1 MVKMTKKKGSDKVS
15 MKKSK
20 KAPSNPF
27 ELRFTKEKFKVLGRK
42 PTHPVGKPGVSRA
55 KSIDKRNAT
64 LLQEYKRRNK
74 QNAIVDKRIGEN
86 DGTMGE
92 EEKMLKRF
100 AMERMK
106 SNGKQSKF
114 NLGDDEEI
122 LTHFG
127 QSLAE
132 VERFE
137 DPRSEDEDDDNKKL
151 DSEFVDKMHFG
162 GFMEKADMEFAEGKA
177 NSRKE
182 WIESMISDSRKR
194 KMEKQKNLEESVELT
209 MNLDAKW
216 KDMLTTLSDTG
227 FYTKKVKLIEQ
238 EENKDSY
245 DMLMRELVFEPKK
258 AKASDR
264 LKTDEEIVKEE
275 KDKLEKLEKDRL
287 ARMEGAVEME
297 DAENEE
303 EDDDEEEVDEE
314 EGTDDGN
321 DSEEEEEEDGFSDLD
336 EDEAEDLKELI
347 KSKKNAKKMPTT
359 TTVEAIQSEIPYV
372 FDVPEEYDQFLTLFE
387 GRYSP
392 SDNETIISRILKCN
406 HPQLSPDNKA
416 KMERLFVFLIQYIHD
431 AVSAYDPCKK
441 VNSFESNALKIIIVI
456 TPYLYDIAKF
466 SPQPCAKVVLNLLL
480 EKYEDYCKNTKEY
493 PGLDTIIFLKLAF
506 LLFPSS
512 DFRHPV
518 ATPALTFIAHI
529 LSSSKVNSRSSVA
542 GGLYLCAIFLECIQL
557 SKRYSP
563 EVANFLLG
571 IIHMSIPKAKNQI
584 IKIVPPFKVVGPES
598 DFLCNKDIN
607 KKTESRTLKL
617 SDIMTHD
624 INPEFCI
631 SALSVAISLTSDL
644 VDIWSEHAS
653 CHEIFV
659 SFAPLLDQLPC
670 SNYPKSINRSINDL
684 KKKIQSVSTK
694 KNPIKEPPKKMEMLK
709 LYEPKVVEDY
719 DPFQKKRSGNKEK
732 LENDKFIHK
741 IKREMKGAKK
751 DIRADSAFLAK
762 QKAKELRQRD
772 EERQRKTK
780 EILSG
785 LGNQEGDYRKIVN
798 SKKKRR

>member
-1 MVKMTKKKGSDKVS
+1 MTKKKGSDKVS

-74 QNAIVDKRIGEN
+74 QNAI
-86 DGTMGE
+86 
-92 EEKMLKRF
+92 
-100 AMERMK
+100 

-137 DPRSEDEDDDNKKL
+137 DPRSEDEDDDNKKKL

-392 SDNETIISRILKCN
+392 SDNETIISRILK
-406 HPQLSPDNKA
+406 L
-416 KMERLFVFLIQYIHD
+416 
-431 AVSAYDPCKK
+431 
-441 VNSFESNALKIIIVI
+441 I

-659 SFAPLLDQLPC
+659 SFAPLRFNLFPQ
-670 SNYPKSINRSINDL
+670 
-684 KKKIQSVSTK
+684 K